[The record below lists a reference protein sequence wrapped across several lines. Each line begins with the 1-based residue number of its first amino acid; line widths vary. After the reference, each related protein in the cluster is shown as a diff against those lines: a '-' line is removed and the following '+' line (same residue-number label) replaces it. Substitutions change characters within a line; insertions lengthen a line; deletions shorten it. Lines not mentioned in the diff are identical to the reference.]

1 MPARKRRQ
9 QGFSL
14 VEIIVIIV
22 VGAFLGIVVVNLMGT
37 QLTKSGIPL
46 MSTKEAAGAE
56 AALENIVANYT
67 AKVNADISTA
77 LNDVSDDY
85 PGNSTV
91 SFTRS
96 TFNSVDTL
104 SVTVT
109 VGSSSYTT
117 LLTQERQNAADNAAT
132 F

>member
-46 MSTKEAAGAE
+46 LSTKEAAGAE
-56 AALENIVANYT
+56 TALENVVAFYT
-67 AKVNADISTA
+67 TTVNSNISTA
-77 LNDVSDDY
+77 LDAVVAQY
-85 PGNSTV
+85 GGNSTV
-91 SFTRS
+91 GLARS
-96 TFNSVDTL
+96 TFNSVDSLT
-104 SVTVT
+104 VTVT
-109 VGSSSYTT
+109 VGQSALTT
-117 LLTQERQNAADNAAT
+117 ILTQERTNASDNAAT